1 MLHKVELP
9 YNNQGI
15 KGWHMHIR
23 PFNQGSKKIGRRR
36 DNPTFRAKNSTMEM
50 LLSRMWSHRN
60 EAGLISGE
68 GVATY
73 RGEGI
78 GVLDT
83 NQVAEI
89 GMPLVLRP
97 KTLPMEM
104 FQPLVYNKKCYPSFW
119 GRILCTFRLPVEAKT
134 KVPSQC
140 KSCNITQVLRR
151 KRCTQPLPMWKRKSK
166 QPSLICLQS
175 AAHWAHL
182 PCHPQRCWASER
194 GNTKNRSL
202 PSPSW
207 GPKCIPVT
215 CWGVLYR
222 QGMAS
227 ASPQRIPSY
236 WSGFVGLSFNLVMK
250 RTLQRLGQGTDS
262 STMANTKAAIA
273 ESCKYT
279 MPKSWLVQYE
289 GTMGL

>member
-1 MLHKVELP
+1 MYFFAFQL
-9 YNNQGI
+9 
-15 KGWHMHIR
+15 R
-23 PFNQGSKKIGRRR
+23 
-36 DNPTFRAKNSTMEM
+36 
-50 LLSRMWSHRN
+50 
-60 EAGLISGE
+60 
-68 GVATY
+68 
-73 RGEGI
+73 
-78 GVLDT
+78 
-83 NQVAEI
+83 
-89 GMPLVLRP
+89 LRP
-97 KTLPMEM
+97 KCHPNANPATLHR
-104 FQPLVYNKKCYPSFW
+104 YC
-119 GRILCTFRLPVEAKT
+119 VENAA
-134 KVPSQC
+134 PNLFPCGSG
-140 KSCNITQVLRR
+140 N
-151 KRCTQPLPMWKRKSK
+151 PK

-215 CWGVLYR
+215 CWGVSYR

-236 WSGFVGLSFNLVMK
+236 WSGLVGLSFNLVMK
-250 RTLQRLGQGTDS
+250 HSILQRLGQGTDS

>member
-1 MLHKVELP
+1 
-9 YNNQGI
+9 
-15 KGWHMHIR
+15 
-23 PFNQGSKKIGRRR
+23 
-36 DNPTFRAKNSTMEM
+36 M

-73 RGEGI
+73 RSEGS

-104 FQPLVYNKKCYPSFW
+104 FQPHNW
-119 GRILCTFRLPVEAKT
+119 CTTKSGARLFGVGYCVLFALPVGAKT

-140 KSCNITQVLRR
+140 KSCNITQLR
-151 KRCTQPLPMWKRKSK
+151 CVENAHPNLFPCGSGNPK

-182 PCHPQRCWASER
+182 PSHRQRCWASER

-215 CWGVLYR
+215 CWGGLVPPGDGKCITTKNTFILIR
-222 QGMAS
+222 VCRFVFQ
-227 ASPQRIPSY
+227 
-236 WSGFVGLSFNLVMK
+236 SGHETQHSTAFGSGHW
-250 RTLQRLGQGTDS
+250 LQHHGQYKGCNS
-262 STMANTKAAIA
+262 RELQIYHA
-273 ESCKYT
+273 
-279 MPKSWLVQYE
+279 
-289 GTMGL
+289 